1 VQNEGMKRSL
11 LFVLA
16 LMVGGWA
23 DAEQSE
29 PLSEGSEQVTPSV
42 SCAGIDTTWGDP
54 LDPGYARHSGKALE
68 KFLVLMRQGD
78 AYRSRGR
85 VPLILSG

>member
-1 VQNEGMKRSL
+1 MKRTL

-16 LMVGGWA
+16 LMVGGCA

-29 PLSEGSEQVTPSV
+29 TLSEGSEQVTPSV

-54 LDPGYARHSGKALE
+54 LESGYARHSGKALE
-68 KFLVLMRQGD
+68 KLLVLMQQGD
-78 AYRSRGR
+78 VYRSCGR
-85 VPLILSG
+85 VLLILSG